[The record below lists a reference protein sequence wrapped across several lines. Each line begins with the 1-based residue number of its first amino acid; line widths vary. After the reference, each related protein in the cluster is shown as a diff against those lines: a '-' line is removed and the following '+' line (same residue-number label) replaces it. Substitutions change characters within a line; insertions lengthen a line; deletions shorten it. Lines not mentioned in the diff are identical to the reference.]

1 VQFAQPV
8 LRPSSQK
15 TRILFLFH
23 ETSFSLTQDIYDHYG
38 SNQRLQLFDMRTSIQ
53 IAALTFALAAPV
65 LTQGT
70 LSTESGSTAPL
81 GTAAGGALDPMV
93 THPPIHN
100 NAKLVVGAGLTI
112 QVTNSF
118 GAGLSISYESNAG
131 APTPVGNPQPSTL
144 GVSTQAVFPTG
155 WAGRINIGKTLDSRG
170 SKIEASYTT
179 EPDVD
184 ISYVDGYT
192 IPITCSCGGQ
202 VVTGCN
208 IPLFHD
214 GQSCPDEGPGP
225 ICINPQVSV
234 PDGPATPFFAPCAG
248 AVYTY
253 PNDNLAN
260 SYGQCNDRVISCCV
274 GSTCPRN
281 PRQPAKRDLSPVGSP
296 FGLHARS

>member
-1 VQFAQPV
+1 M
-8 LRPSSQK
+8 
-15 TRILFLFH
+15 H
-23 ETSFSLTQDIYDHYG
+23 TSY
-38 SNQRLQLFDMRTSIQ
+38 Q
-53 IAALTFALAAPV
+53 IIAFALALTTPV
-65 LTQGT
+65 IGQNT
-70 LSTESGSTAPL
+70 LSTNSGNDAGLATAL
-81 GTAAGGALDPMV
+81 GGALDPQV
-93 THPPIHN
+93 TRSPNVN
-100 NAKLVVGAGLTI
+100 NAKLAVGAGLTI

-118 GAGLSISYESNAG
+118 GAGLSISYQSNAG

-144 GVSTQAVFPTG
+144 GASTQAVFPTG

-170 SKIEASYTT
+170 SKIEASFTNL
-179 EPDVD
+179 PDVD

-214 GQSCPDEGPGP
+214 GRTCPNIGPGP

-234 PDGPATPFFAPCAG
+234 PNGPATPFFAPCAG
-248 AVYTY
+248 AAYTY

-260 SYGQCNDRVISCCV
+260 SYGQCNNGVISCCV

-281 PRQPAKRDLSPVGSP
+281 PRQPAKRDISPVGSP
-296 FGLHARS
+296 FGIHRLSWC